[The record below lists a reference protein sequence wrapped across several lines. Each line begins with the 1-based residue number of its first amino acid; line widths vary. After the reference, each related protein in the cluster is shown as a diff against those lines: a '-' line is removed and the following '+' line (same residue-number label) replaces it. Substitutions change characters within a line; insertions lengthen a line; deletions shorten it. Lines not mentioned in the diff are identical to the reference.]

1 MNGRQFSLYLARDL
15 HCVCGCVG
23 REDTLVPQHRINRGM
38 GGSKLLDRPSN
49 VLVMCSYING
59 MIEADA
65 VTADIAREYG
75 WKLQRWE
82 TPEQVPFYDLAT
94 RTWNLIDNDYNR
106 TETKQKAAAA

>member
-1 MNGRQFSLYLARDL
+1 VNGRQFALYLARDM

-38 GGSKLLDRPSN
+38 GGSTKLDRPAN
-49 VLVMCSYING
+49 VLVMCSYLNG

-75 WKLQRWE
+75 WKLSRWE
-82 TPEQVPFYDLAT
+82 SPETVPFYDLAT
-94 RTWNLIDNDYNR
+94 RQWYLIDNNYNR
-106 TETKQKAAAA
+106 TITEKRAA

>member
-1 MNGRQFSLYLARDL
+1 MNGRKFALYLARDM

-23 REDTLVPQHRINRGM
+23 REDTFVPQHRAGRGM
-38 GGSKLLDRPSN
+38 GGSKELDRPAN
-49 VLVMCSYING
+49 VLVMCSYLNG

-75 WKLQRWE
+75 WKLYRWE
-82 TPEQVPFYDLAT
+82 NPETVPFYDLAT

-106 TETKQKAAAA
+106 TITEKKAA